1 MAVANEN
8 TRKALAIANAKA
20 SEGNPLD
27 KNEFSVVV
35 QGFKEQIALAL
46 PMHLKRNAEKY
57 SRQALTLFSENPK
70 LQQANPI
77 TILSALM
84 KASALGLDLN
94 PQLGQAYIIPYDN
107 KKKVGADWV
116 KVTEAQFQLGYRGC
130 IALAYRSDRVKR
142 IAADIV
148 CANDT
153 FKYSK
158 GLDPVLEHVI
168 AEGERGEMT
177 HAYAVANFVNGGYA
191 FEVWPVHQIVEH
203 AKKFSKS
210 YYKIDYKTKQQV
222 VNPNSPWITHFE
234 SMAKKTMVMAIW
246 KYLPLETELLLA
258 GAQDETTVRDLS
270 RLEDEHSIINIMPE
284 RDEVI
289 PENLPGAHTE
299 PEHTPE
305 EPNKKKGVVVSEP
318 EPGVEADQPDVM
330 DPLSDDMFILQTAV
344 IDIMGD
350 AGLGYNDKEA
360 ATFFRKI
367 LRTPA
372 DLPVPDIYSMTLEEI
387 STVLTAAKEELKK
400 RKGR

>member
-1 MAVANEN
+1 MVTANEN
-8 TRKALAIANAKA
+8 TKKALAIANKKA
-20 SEGNPLD
+20 SEGQPLD
-27 KNEFSVVV
+27 RSEFAVVV

-46 PMHLKRNAEKY
+46 PMHLKKNAEKY

-70 LQQANPI
+70 LQQANPV

-130 IALAYRSDRVKR
+130 VALAYRSDRVKR

-210 YYKIDYKTKQQV
+210 YYKIDYNTKKQV

-270 RLEDEHSIINIMPE
+270 RLEDEHSVINLMPE
-284 RDEVI
+284 RDEVEALPAERPA
-289 PENLPGAHTE
+289 PEPKAT
-299 PEHTPE
+299 T
-305 EPNKKKGVVVSEP
+305 KGKAVVMSDP
-318 EPGVEADQPDVM
+318 EPGTENETDQPDVM
-330 DPLSDDMFILQTAV
+330 DPLSDDMVILQTAV

-350 AGLGYNDKEA
+350 AGLGYNDKET

-372 DLPVPDIYSMTLEEI
+372 DLPVPDIYGMSLEEI
-387 STVLTAAKEELKK
+387 SNVLTAAKEELK

>member
-1 MAVANEN
+1 MAVANDN
-8 TRKALAIANAKA
+8 TRKALAIANTKA
-20 SEGNPLD
+20 SEGKPLD
-27 KNEFSVVV
+27 RKEFAVVV
-35 QGFKEQIALAL
+35 QGFQEQIALAL
-46 PMHLKRNAEKY
+46 PMHLKKNAEKY
-57 SRQALTLFSENPK
+57 ARQALTLFSENPK

-210 YYKIDYKTKQQV
+210 YYKIDYNTKQQV

-234 SMAKKTMVMAIW
+234 SMSKKTMVMAIW

-284 RDEVI
+284 RDEVEALPAERPA
-289 PENLPGAHTE
+289 PEPKAT
-299 PEHTPE
+299 T
-305 EPNKKKGVVVSEP
+305 KGKAVVMSDP
-318 EPGVEADQPDVM
+318 EPGTENETDKPEEM
-330 DPLSDDMFILQTAV
+330 GRMSDDMFILQTAV

-350 AGLGYNDKEA
+350 AGLGYNDKET
-360 ATFFRKI
+360 ATFFRNI
-367 LRTPA
+367 LKTPS

-387 STVLTAAKEELKK
+387 STVLTAAKEEFKK

>member
-1 MAVANEN
+1 METVANDK

-20 SEGNPLD
+20 SEGKPLD
-27 KNEFSVVV
+27 KQEFSVVV
-35 QGFKEQIALAL
+35 QGFREQIAMAL
-46 PMHLKRNAEKY
+46 PLHLKKNAEKY
-57 SRQALTLFSENPK
+57 ARQALTLFSENPK

-77 TILSALM
+77 TTLSALM

-116 KVTEAQFQLGYRGC
+116 KITEAQFQLGYRGC

-270 RLEDEHSIINIMPE
+270 RLEDEHSVINIMPE
-284 RDEVI
+284 RDEVEALPAERPA
-289 PENLPGAHTE
+289 PEPKAIKGKNTKNEAEALNSHTE
-299 PEHTPE
+299 PMRM
-305 EPNKKKGVVVSEP
+305 
-318 EPGVEADQPDVM
+318 A
-330 DPLSDDMFILQTAV
+330 DDMFILQTAV

-350 AGLGYNDKEA
+350 AGLGYNDKET
-360 ATFFRKI
+360 ATFFRNI
-367 LRTPA
+367 LETPS
-372 DLPVPDIYSMTLEEI
+372 DLPVPDIYGMSLEEI
-387 STVLTAAKEELKK
+387 STVLTAAKEELK

>member
-1 MAVANEN
+1 MAVANDN

-20 SEGNPLD
+20 SEGKPLD
-27 KNEFSVVV
+27 KQEFSMVV

-46 PMHLKRNAEKY
+46 PMHLKKNAEKY
-57 SRQALTLFSENPK
+57 ARQALTLFSENPK
-70 LQQANPI
+70 LQQANPV

-210 YYKIDYKTKQQV
+210 YYKIDYNSKKQI

-234 SMAKKTMVMAIW
+234 SMSKKTMVMAIW

-270 RLEDEHSIINIMPE
+270 RLEDEHSVINIMPE
-284 RDEVI
+284 RDEV
-289 PENLPGAHTE
+289 EAL
-299 PEHTPE
+299 PE
-305 EPNKKKGVVVSEP
+305 ERPAPEPKATTKGKAVVMSDP
-318 EPGVEADQPDVM
+318 EPGTENEPDKPEEM
-330 DPLSDDMFILQTAV
+330 GRMSDDMFILQTAV

-350 AGLGYNDKEA
+350 AGLGYNDKET
-360 ATFFRKI
+360 ATFFRNVLK
-367 LRTPA
+367 TPSN
-372 DLPVPDIYSMTLEEI
+372 LPVPDIYGMTLEEI
-387 STVLTAAKEELKK
+387 SNVLTAAKEEFKK

>member
-1 MAVANEN
+1 MAVANDN

-20 SEGNPLD
+20 SEGKPLD
-27 KNEFSVVV
+27 KQEFSVVV

-46 PMHLKRNAEKY
+46 PMHLKKNAEKY
-57 SRQALTLFSENPK
+57 ARQALTLFSENPK
-70 LQQANPI
+70 LQQANPV

-210 YYKIDYKTKQQV
+210 YYKTDYNTKQQV

-284 RDEVI
+284 RDEV
-289 PENLPGAHTE
+289 EAL
-299 PEHTPE
+299 PE
-305 EPNKKKGVVVSEP
+305 ERPAPEPKAANKGKAVVVSEP

-350 AGLGYNDKEA
+350 AGLGYNDKET

-367 LRTPA
+367 LHTPA

-387 STVLTAAKEELKK
+387 STVLTAAKEEFKK

>member
-1 MAVANEN
+1 METGANEK
-8 TRKALAIANAKA
+8 TRRALAIANAKA
-20 SEGNPLD
+20 SEGKPLD

-57 SRQALTLFSENPK
+57 ARQALTLFSENPK

-107 KKKVGADWV
+107 KKKIGNEWL

-148 CANDT
+148 CANDN

-191 FEVWPVHQIVEH
+191 FEVWPVHQLTEH

-210 YYKIDYKTKQQV
+210 YYKTDYNSKQQV

-270 RLEDEHSIINIMPE
+270 RLEDEHSILNIMPTRE
-284 RDEVI
+284 DFDVL
-289 PENLPGAHTE
+289 PEEAPAPEPKKQTKKHE
-299 PEHTPE
+299 PETTDTDSDR
-305 EPNKKKGVVVSEP
+305 GVGMANP
-318 EPGVEADQPDVM
+318 QKNI
-330 DPLSDDMFILQTAV
+330 SDGDIFLLQTTF
-344 IDIMGD
+344 IDIMGE

-360 ATFFRKI
+360 GNFVRKA
-367 LRTPA
+367 LKCP
-372 DLPVPDIYSMTLEEI
+372 DDQPVPDIYSMSQEDL
-387 STVLTAAKEELKK
+387 TVVVNAAKAELK
-400 RKGR
+400 RKDR

>member
-1 MAVANEN
+1 METVANDK

-20 SEGNPLD
+20 SEGKPLD
-27 KNEFSVVV
+27 KQEFSVVV
-35 QGFKEQIALAL
+35 QGFREQIAMAL
-46 PMHLKRNAEKY
+46 PLHLKKNAEKY
-57 SRQALTLFSENPK
+57 ARQALTLFSENPK

-77 TILSALM
+77 TTLSALM

-107 KKKVGADWV
+107 KKKIGADWV
-116 KVTEAQFQLGYRGC
+116 KITEAQFQLGYRGC

-191 FEVWPVHQIVEH
+191 FEVWPVHQLTEH

-210 YYKIDYKTKQQV
+210 YYKTDYNTKQQV

-270 RLEDEHSIINIMPE
+270 RLEDEHSVINIMPE
-284 RDEVI
+284 RDEVEALPAERPA
-289 PENLPGAHTE
+289 PEPKAIKGKNTKNEAEALNSHTE
-299 PEHTPE
+299 PMRM
-305 EPNKKKGVVVSEP
+305 
-318 EPGVEADQPDVM
+318 A
-330 DPLSDDMFILQTAV
+330 DDMFILQTAV

-350 AGLGYNDKEA
+350 AGLGYNDTETA
-360 ATFFRKI
+360 SFFRNVLK
-367 LRTPA
+367 TPS
-372 DLPVPDIYSMTLEEI
+372 DLPVPDIYGMSLEEI
-387 STVLTAAKEELKK
+387 SNVLTAAKEELK

>member
-1 MAVANEN
+1 MATANDN

-20 SEGNPLD
+20 SEGKPLD
-27 KNEFSVVV
+27 KQEFSVVV
-35 QGFKEQIALAL
+35 QGFREQIAMAL
-46 PMHLKRNAEKY
+46 PMHLKKNAEKY
-57 SRQALTLFSENPK
+57 ARQALTLFSENPK

-94 PQLGQAYIIPYDN
+94 PQLGQAHIIPYDN

-210 YYKIDYKTKQQV
+210 YYKIDYNTKQQV

-234 SMAKKTMVMAIW
+234 SMSKKTMVMAIW

-258 GAQDETTVRDLS
+258 GAQDETTIRDIS
-270 RLEDEHSIINIMPE
+270 RLTDEHSIINIMPD
-284 RDEVI
+284 RDEIGGI
-289 PENLPGAHTE
+289 PEGASTPVVKQPPASSKKTPAANVETE
-299 PEHTPE
+299 TETAAPQQTL
-305 EPNKKKGVVVSEP
+305 
-318 EPGVEADQPDVM
+318 AQM
-330 DPLSDDMFILQTAV
+330 DELFLLRTAV
-344 IDIMGD
+344 TDIMGD
-350 AGLGYNDKEA
+350 AGLGYNNQE
-360 ATFFRKI
+360 TTIFFRKI
-367 LRTPA
+367 LNIPS
-372 DLPVPDIYSMTLEEI
+372 DLPVPDVDGMEVEDLSAILN
-387 STVLTAAKEELKK
+387 AAEAELK
-400 RKGR
+400 RKS

>member
-1 MAVANEN
+1 METVANDK

-20 SEGNPLD
+20 SEGKPLD
-27 KNEFSVVV
+27 KQEFSVVV

-46 PMHLKRNAEKY
+46 PMHLKKNAEKY
-57 SRQALTLFSENPK
+57 ARQALTLFSENPK

-116 KVTEAQFQLGYRGC
+116 KITEAQFQLGYRGC

-191 FEVWPVHQIVEH
+191 FEVWPVHQLTEH

-210 YYKIDYKTKQQV
+210 YYKTDYNTKQQV

-270 RLEDEHSIINIMPE
+270 RLEDEHSVINIMPE
-284 RDEVI
+284 RDEVEALPAERPA
-289 PENLPGAHTE
+289 PEPKAIKGKNTKNEAEALNSHTE
-299 PEHTPE
+299 PMRM
-305 EPNKKKGVVVSEP
+305 
-318 EPGVEADQPDVM
+318 A
-330 DPLSDDMFILQTAV
+330 DDMFILQTAV

-350 AGLGYNDKEA
+350 AGLGYNDKET
-360 ATFFRKI
+360 ATFFRNI
-367 LRTPA
+367 LETPS
-372 DLPVPDIYSMTLEEI
+372 DLPVPDIYGMSLEEI
-387 STVLTAAKEELKK
+387 STVLTAAKEELK

>member
-1 MAVANEN
+1 
-8 TRKALAIANAKA
+8 
-20 SEGNPLD
+20 
-27 KNEFSVVV
+27 
-35 QGFKEQIALAL
+35 
-46 PMHLKRNAEKY
+46 
-57 SRQALTLFSENPK
+57 
-70 LQQANPI
+70 
-77 TILSALM
+77 
-84 KASALGLDLN
+84 
-94 PQLGQAYIIPYDN
+94 
-107 KKKVGADWV
+107 
-116 KVTEAQFQLGYRGC
+116 
-130 IALAYRSDRVKR
+130 
-142 IAADIV
+142 
-148 CANDT
+148 
-153 FKYSK
+153 
-158 GLDPVLEHVI
+158 
-168 AEGERGEMT
+168 MT

-270 RLEDEHSIINIMPE
+270 RLEDEHSVINIMPE
-284 RDEVI
+284 RDEVEALPAERPA
-289 PENLPGAHTE
+289 PEPKAA
-299 PEHTPE
+299 
-305 EPNKKKGVVVSEP
+305 NKGKAVVVSEP

-350 AGLGYNDKEA
+350 AGLGYNDKET

-367 LRTPA
+367 LHTPA

-387 STVLTAAKEELKK
+387 STVLTAAKEEFKK

>member
-1 MAVANEN
+1 METAANDK
-8 TRKALAIANAKA
+8 TRRALAIANAKA
-20 SEGNPLD
+20 SEGKPLD
-27 KNEFSVVV
+27 RTEFAVVV
-35 QGFKEQIALAL
+35 QGFREQISMAL
-46 PMHLKRNAEKY
+46 PMHLKKNAEKY
-57 SRQALTLFSENPK
+57 ARQALTLFSENPK

-107 KKKVGADWV
+107 KKKVGAEWV

-148 CANDT
+148 CENDT

-210 YYKIDYKTKQQV
+210 YYKTDYNTRQQV

-234 SMAKKTMVMAIW
+234 SMSKKTMVMAIW

-270 RLEDEHSIINIMPE
+270 RLEDEHSVINIIPE
-284 RDEVI
+284 RDEI
-289 PENLPGAHTE
+289 EAL
-299 PEHTPE
+299 PE
-305 EPNKKKGVVVSEP
+305 ERPAP
-318 EPGVEADQPDVM
+318 EPKAIKSKNTKNEAEALNSPKEPIQM
-330 DPLSDDMFILQTAV
+330 TDDIFILQTAV

-350 AGLGYNDKEA
+350 AGLGYNDKET
-360 ATFFRKI
+360 ATFFRNI
-367 LRTPA
+367 LKTPS
-372 DLPVPDIYSMTLEEI
+372 DLPVPDIYGMSPQEI
-387 STVLTAAKEELKK
+387 SSVLAAAKEELNK